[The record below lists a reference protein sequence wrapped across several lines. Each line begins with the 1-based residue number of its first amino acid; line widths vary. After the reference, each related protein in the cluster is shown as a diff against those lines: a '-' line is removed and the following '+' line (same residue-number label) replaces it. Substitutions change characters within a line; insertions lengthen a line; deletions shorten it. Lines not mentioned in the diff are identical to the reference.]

1 MGPGASRKAPEKGAP
16 EKGSQVRRTAFL
28 GDAAL
33 RLESSLHPCPLL
45 SAGPLA
51 GNHTE
56 PRPEAPAPSCLQ
68 AAVPPRQG
76 PLHPELICGCVCTLA
91 PKKNPLSCQSL
102 GPTLPNLR
110 PGLRAGPQ
118 ASRRGRWREGGQA
131 GAGGPSARGD
141 VSIFA
146 AGQCQLSL
154 ARSRPATPCSLL
166 AGSHRPG
173 REVRAAETKGTPCRR
188 ALAGCQHPFRP

>member
-118 ASRRGRWREGGQA
+118 ASRPATGR
-131 GAGGPSARGD
+131 
-141 VSIFA
+141 
-146 AGQCQLSL
+146 AGQKTDTGKAAWGVGVGWSEADPSGAPGSSL
-154 ARSRPATPCSLL
+154 RGAQNHP
-166 AGSHRPG
+166 
-173 REVRAAETKGTPCRR
+173 RAAEKRR
-188 ALAGCQHPFRP
+188 